1 LSPEPILAP
10 QSVRLGQPPTSKEDA
25 IRLCGQI
32 LVDAGAAT
40 PAYIDGMLARE
51 QQISTFLGE
60 GVAIPHGTNES
71 RAHII
76 RAALGFVQFPG
87 GIDWDGKTAYVLIPI
102 ASATDEH
109 VSILASLAE
118 VLMDSDSAERL
129 RTTDSV
135 DEVLTLLAPSED

>member
-1 LSPEPILAP
+1 LSPEPILAR
-10 QSVRLGQPPTSKEDA
+10 QSVLLGQPPTSKEDA
-25 IRLCGQI
+25 IRLCGKV

-71 RAHII
+71 REHIL
-76 RAALGFVQFPG
+76 RAALGFAQFPG
-87 GIDWDGKTAYVLIPI
+87 GIDWGGKTAYVLIPI

-109 VSILASLAE
+109 VSILSSLAE

-135 DEVLTLLAPSED
+135 DEVLALLAPSED

>member
-1 LSPEPILAP
+1 MSPEPILAA
-10 QSVRLGQPPTSKEDA
+10 QSVRLGLPPTSKEEA
-25 IRLCGQI
+25 IRYCGQI
-32 LVDAGAAT
+32 LVDAGAAS

-71 RAHII
+71 REHIL
-76 RAALGFVQFPG
+76 RAALGFAQFPG
-87 GIDWDGKTAYVLIPI
+87 GIDWGGKTAYVLIPI

-109 VSILASLAE
+109 VSILSSLAE

-129 RTTDSV
+129 RTTSSV
-135 DEVLTLLAPSED
+135 DEVLALLAPSED